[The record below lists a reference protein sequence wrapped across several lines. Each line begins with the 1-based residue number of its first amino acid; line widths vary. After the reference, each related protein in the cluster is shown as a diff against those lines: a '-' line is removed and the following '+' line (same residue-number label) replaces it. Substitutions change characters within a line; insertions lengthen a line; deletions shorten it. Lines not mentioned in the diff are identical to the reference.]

1 MRIKEVIKQKGLT
14 QKEVAEKLGMSLS
27 GLVQIMT
34 GKPSL
39 TTLEKIA
46 AALDVEVWELLVSR
60 EEVAGTPATE
70 GRGTVCPYCGK
81 SLSISVEATDDQDE
95 KEA

>member
-1 MRIKEVIKQKGLT
+1 MRIKEVIKQKGFT
-14 QKEVAEKLGMSLS
+14 QKEFAERLGMSLP
-27 GLVQIMT
+27 GLVQIMN

-60 EEVAGTPATE
+60 EEVAETPVPNDS
-70 GRGTVCPYCGK
+70 GIVCPYCGR
-81 SLSISVEATDDQDE
+81 SLSISVEAADN
-95 KEA
+95 